1 MTQDLSARIAFL
13 NEADRLKSVER
24 SNVLLDLSR
33 AENSGEHSWHV
44 ALFALILAPLAEPDV
59 SIPRVIRMLIL
70 HDLVEI
76 DVGDHPIHEQVDWD
90 AVALAEDRAAKR
102 IFGILPADQGAE
114 FLSLWQEFE
123 ADETPDARFA
133 KHIDRAQPLF
143 QVLCAPQPR
152 PDHLQIV
159 RDNLET
165 GRGRLLKD
173 GLPDAYV
180 QAWSMLSGE
189 AALPLS
195 PYLPFLAEAD
205 QLKQVIRASRLLD
218 DSRFENSAEHSWHVM
233 LYALVLGP
241 HADNMQLD
249 LDKVI
254 TMLLLHDIVEID
266 AGDNPIHGTVS
277 QAAKDAQEA
286 EEQAAA
292 DRLFGLLPDA
302 QNHCLRAIWE
312 EFEAAKT
319 AEARFGKAIDRTPTP
334 IANMVL
340 GGGSWFDYNV
350 TLEQLEQ
357 RVGTLINAGAPQIWD
372 WLHPRLKDWF
382 DKSSA

>member
-59 SIPRVIRMLIL
+59 SIPRVIRMLML

-76 DVGDHPIHEQVDWD
+76 DVGDHPIHEAVDWD

-102 IFGILPADQGAE
+102 LFGLLPADQGAE
-114 FLSLWQEFE
+114 LLSLWQEFE

-180 QAWSMLSGE
+180 QACSMLTGE
-189 AALPLS
+189 GPLPLS

-205 QLKQVIRASRLLD
+205 RLKQVIRASRLLD

-241 HADNMQLD
+241 HTDAPLD

-277 QAAKDAQEA
+277 QAAKAAQEA
-286 EEQAAA
+286 QEQAAA

-302 QNHCLRAIWE
+302 QNHALRAIWE
-312 EFEAAKT
+312 EFEAAQT
-319 AEARFGKAIDRTPTP
+319 PEARFGKAIDRTPTP
-334 IANMVL
+334 IANMFL
-340 GGGSWFDYNV
+340 GGGSWIDYKV
-350 TLEQLEQ
+350 TMDQLDL
-357 RVGTLINAGAPQIWD
+357 RVGTPINAGAPQIWD
-372 WLHPRLKDWF
+372 WLRPQLAQWF
-382 DKSSA
+382 EQHSV